1 MSQDSRGGSGR
12 RSGRGSGRGQ
22 RRSSSRST
30 NDRRTPRA
38 PQPPPAEKSFW
49 QKLLSFFRPK
59 APAASGKSRAPYPP
73 YPGAG
78 QGSGNGQNKTRN
90 EPRPTRQ
97 ARQPDLSEVTTPKL
111 YIGNLSYSATEDD
124 LVELFKGVGMVKS
137 AEVATHRDTDNS
149 KGFGFVTLSTVEE
162 AKRAVTELHD
172 QLYMGRK
179 LVVSGAKISERETD
193 YRG

>member
-30 NDRRTPRA
+30 NDRPAPRA

-49 QKLLSFFRPK
+49 QKLLSLFRPK
-59 APAASGKSRAPYPP
+59 TPAASGKSRSPYPP

-78 QGSGNGQNKTRN
+78 NAPGNGQSQARSA
-90 EPRPTRQ
+90 PRPVR
-97 ARQPDLSEVTTPKL
+97 RPDLSEVTTPKL